1 MGLFFKNIVS
11 TLLISCCTIVS
22 AACPGTEKN
31 LLNLAK
37 LKASEWQMNDAAL
50 RQQTALDMLDC
61 LASPNPQL
69 RDELAFEALAFWMRG
84 ELLSIDTIHQIRRQL
99 LVQVAV
105 TPTVN
110 DDGFVQ
116 PFAALV
122 LAEVAR
128 VDRRKPFMTELQRTE
143 MVNAA
148 AEYLSFV
155 NDFRG
160 YDENS
165 GWRHGVAHGADW
177 MMQLSLNP
185 SLNKRHHEIMLGALA
200 KQIRNDRHFYQ
211 YGEGERLMTPVFYL
225 GLRSSLS
232 NEEWDSWFASLHT
245 TSLALKKTTQASLA
259 RKHNLT
265 AFLSALYVNLHES
278 KQVAFQEKFLPFV
291 VKSLK
296 KLN

>member
-84 ELLSIDTIHQIRRQL
+84 ELLSIDTVHQIRRQL

-245 TSLALKKTTQASLA
+245 TSLDLKKTTQASLA